1 MVFKQ
6 KKMIVEQIMQQAHCL
21 ILLPVE
27 DNQSVTR
34 RNERWQKPL
43 PSQIKANFD
52 AAVRKGVDTGIA
64 VIFRDHEGETL
75 AAATK
80 FHQSGRSSGLKM
92 LY

>member
-1 MVFKQ
+1 
-6 KKMIVEQIMQQAHCL
+6 L
-21 ILLPVE
+21 
-27 DNQSVTR
+27 TG
-34 RNERWQKPL
+34 
-43 PSQIKANFD
+43 QIKANFD

>member
-1 MVFKQ
+1 MDFCSCLVFLEFRNHMVFKQ

-43 PSQIKANFD
+43 TGQIKANFD
-52 AAVRKGVDTGIA
+52 AAVRKGVA
-64 VIFRDHEGETL
+64 TL

-80 FHQSGRSSGLKM
+80 FLPNTYIKRRV
-92 LY
+92 